1 MLAFI
6 PSFADRTEHTMTD
19 SILKA
24 YREVERAMTEYNK
37 VLNEYVASLQASEK
51 SDPEQ
56 IERMSH
62 GARAMRDSSSIYL
75 SYAKFI
81 AYGMPES
88 EEMISDELQG

>member
-1 MLAFI
+1 
-6 PSFADRTEHTMTD
+6 MTD
-19 SILKA
+19 PIFQA
-24 YREVERAMTEYNK
+24 YREVERAMAEYNK

-51 SDPEQ
+51 ADPTKV
-56 IERMSH
+56 ERMSH

>member
-1 MLAFI
+1 
-6 PSFADRTEHTMTD
+6 MTD
-19 SILKA
+19 SLLQA
-24 YREVERAMTEYNK
+24 YRDVERAMAEYNK
-37 VLNEYVASLQASEK
+37 VLNEYVASLQSSAK
-51 SDPEQ
+51 ADPDK

-88 EEMISDELQG
+88 EEMISDDLQG

>member
-1 MLAFI
+1 
-6 PSFADRTEHTMTD
+6 MTD
-19 SILKA
+19 VILQA
-24 YREVERAMTEYNK
+24 YREVERAMGEYNK
-37 VLNEYVASLQASEK
+37 VLTDYVSNLKTSEK
-51 SDPEQ
+51 PDPDQ

-88 EEMISDELQG
+88 EEMIQDELQG